1 MQRLVRGT
9 PAPAAGSQ
17 APTVGGVRNSAT
29 AVNSALVAHL
39 QIGAGRNLGNCIR
52 TAAATREPSPSPTT
66 GAGISASPSN
76 NSEPTASRT
85 RPPLTCAPS
94 PSSSSCTST
103 PPLSTSQLKP
113 INKKPSPIWPSW
125 LSSSFSAAGC
135 TAKAATTPNH
145 THSGYATLPSPSAP
159 PTSTPGQ
166 PPSHESSTPTTPP
179 YTSPRRRTAFVAK
192 PLGTAPPAMPS
203 RVCFASSAA
212 VYFSFDLPQT
222 LPSAL
227 SWNETAGAWCP
238 APPLRPVY
246 ELPPPL
252 SGTALAS
259 SPATS
264 LPGPYGPAVPCPS
277 FLARWPTPP
286 SNSLA
291 GGGPTRSSD
300 IFMSWLSR

>member
-103 PPLSTSQLKP
+103 PPSSTYQPQP
-113 INKKPSPIWPSW
+113 IDKKLLPIWPSW
-125 LSSSFSAAGC
+125 LSSSFSSPGN
-135 TAKAATTPNH
+135 TAKAATTPNC
-145 THSGYATLPSPSAP
+145 THSGYATSPSSSAP
-159 PTSTPGQ
+159 LTSMRRQ
-166 PPSHESSTPTTPP
+166 PPLHASSKPTMPP
-179 YTSPRRRTAFVAK
+179 SSSPCRRTAFVAK
-192 PLGTAPPAMPS
+192 PLGTAPPGMPL
-203 RVCFASSAA
+203 RVRFASSVAVSFTFNPAA
-212 VYFSFDLPQT
+212 PPQT

-227 SWNETAGAWCP
+227 SWKETAGAWCP
-238 APPLRPVY
+238 APPSRPVY
-246 ELPPPL
+246 ELLPPL
-252 SGTALAS
+252 SGTPLAS

-264 LPGPYGPAVPCPS
+264 LSGLMGRRCHA
-277 FLARWPTPP
+277 PP
-286 SNSLA
+286 SCVICDFLRREDKLMTELMNHK
-291 GGGPTRSSD
+291 RSTS
-300 IFMSWLSR
+300 